1 MTPEEYNEQRELLL
15 RKQSRLRNSPE
26 WKRLQSRIDALDQR
40 FERSFYGHQ
49 RREKLECELPLHAFG
64 VV

>member
-1 MTPEEYNEQRELLL
+1 MTPEEYTEQRELLL

-26 WKRLQSRIDALDQR
+26 WNRLQARIDSLDER
-40 FERSFYGHQ
+40 FERIFYGHQ
-49 RREKLECELPLHAFG
+49 RREKLECELSLHAFG